1 MRNIAMIL
9 TYEGTAYH
17 GWQVQKNA
25 ISVCETMERAASM
38 VLGHKAKITGC
49 GRTDAG
55 VHARNYV
62 ANVHTENPGG
72 SAALCHEYP
81 FASRYRGA

>member
-25 ISVCETMERAASM
+25 ISVCETMERAATM
-38 VLGHKAKITGC
+38 VLGHKAKNHRLRQNRRRRTRQKLC
-49 GRTDAG
+49 GKRPHHLA
-55 VHARNYV
+55 H
-62 ANVHTENPGG
+62 PCG
-72 SAALCHEYP
+72 SAALRHEHP
-81 FASRYRGA
+81 SAP

>member
-25 ISVCETMERAASM
+25 ISVCETMERAATM
-38 VLGHKAKITGC
+38 VLGHKAKITESRDQRRQVQG
-49 GRTDAG
+49 
-55 VHARNYV
+55 
-62 ANVHTENPGG
+62 
-72 SAALCHEYP
+72 
-81 FASRYRGA
+81 RYRR